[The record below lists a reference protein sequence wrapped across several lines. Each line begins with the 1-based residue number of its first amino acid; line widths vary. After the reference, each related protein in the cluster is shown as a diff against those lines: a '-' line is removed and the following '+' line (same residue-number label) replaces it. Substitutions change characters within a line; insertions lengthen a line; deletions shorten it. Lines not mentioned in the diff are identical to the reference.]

1 MGLIAMFSWLGKAA
15 RKLEGAPTRP
25 RPPRLKKIKQAEEA
39 SDADL
44 KLALGWAAT
53 WCAKP
58 EINID
63 PLLPLLRS
71 GFTDSKHFR
80 RHQNG
85 DVLHMA
91 IRLLRLEA
99 SRNRSERSAKALP
112 WVVFQTGPQ
121 ECPCLGA
128 QTLAGKCVRASEGF
142 QIPLADCDQQICKC
156 HFRAITAREKKQR
169 KIDSCDDEVLG
180 DWLRKLL

>member
-1 MGLIAMFSWLGKAA
+1 ME
-15 RKLEGAPTRP
+15 R
-25 RPPRLKKIKQAEEA
+25 AEEA
-39 SDADL
+39 TAPDIL
-44 KLALGWAAT
+44 LALRWASA

-71 GFTDSKHFR
+71 GFTDPKKLHR
-80 RHQNG
+80 NQNR
-85 DVLHMA
+85 DVIDMA

-99 SRNRSERSAKALP
+99 SRNRSERSAKVLP
-112 WVVFQTGPQ
+112 WVVFQTGPK

-142 QIPLADCDQQICKC
+142 QIPLADCDQQVCKC